1 LLNIVFKNLENS
13 DLVREHVTQRIE
25 HWCEKFPDLV
35 QHKITVTLEMENSG
49 HKPGPDFFTAKV
61 KILGE
66 KFKHLGLEK
75 GAPSLYEA
83 IKTVDDGMLEL
94 LNRAGDKQRVRA
106 RAQERKAEREVSS
119 I

>member
-1 LLNIVFKNLENS
+1 
-13 DLVREHVTQRIE
+13 
-25 HWCEKFPDLV
+25 
-35 QHKITVTLEMENSG
+35 MENSSR
-49 HKPGPDFFTAKV
+49 KPGPDLFTAKV

-75 GAPSLYEA
+75 GASSLYEA

-106 RAQERKAEREVSS
+106 RSQGRKAERELSS
-119 I
+119 L